1 MLGIGFN
8 PRTHTGCDAEISGR
22 IEALS
27 EFQSTH
33 PHGVRHYE
41 LKVTDGDAVFQSTH
55 PHGVRLG
62 EVWFCWL
69 GRHGGFNPRTHTGC
83 DSRSYTQHVFIMVSI
98 HAPTRGATL
107 HGPVLRRGIRVS
119 IHAPTRGATM
129 SDTGSRT
136 SCGFQ
141 STHPHGVRPVRIRQS
156 HARILRF
163 NPRTHTGCD
172 NNPYKMR
179 LPQDRFQSTH
189 PHGVR
194 LVIIAILVSR
204 KQHVSI
210 HAPTRGATPQDDFVW
225 TVVTVSIHAPTR
237 GATDVKYDSEMIKK
251 VSIHAPTRGATF
263 WVCGR

>member
-1 MLGIGFN
+1 MATLCFN
-8 PRTHTGCDAEISGR
+8 PRTHTGCDWA
-22 IEALS
+22 
-27 EFQSTH
+27 
-33 PHGVRHYE
+33 
-41 LKVTDGDAVFQSTH
+41 K
-55 PHGVRLG
+55 
-62 EVWFCWL
+62 C
-69 GRHGGFNPRTHTGC
+69 GFVGWVGTG
-83 DSRSYTQHVFIMVSI
+83 
-98 HAPTRGATL
+98 
-107 HGPVLRRGIRVS
+107 VS

-237 GATDVKYDSEMIKK
+237 GATSPFRIITLKLLFQSTHPHGVRPSLCIF
-251 VSIHAPTRGATF
+251 VAT
-263 WVCGR
+263 C

>member
-119 IHAPTRGATM
+119 IHAPTRGATIERI
-129 SDTGSRT
+129 SRK
-136 SCGFQ
+136 SSKGFQ
-141 STHPHGVRPVRIRQS
+141 STHPHGVRLFR
-156 HARILRF
+156 
-163 NPRTHTGCD
+163 
-172 NNPYKMR
+172 
-179 LPQDRFQSTH
+179 
-189 PHGVR
+189 
-194 LVIIAILVSR
+194 
-204 KQHVSI
+204 HV
-210 HAPTRGATPQDDFVW
+210 
-225 TVVTVSIHAPTR
+225 
-237 GATDVKYDSEMIKK
+237 
-251 VSIHAPTRGATF
+251 
-263 WVCGR
+263 

>member
-119 IHAPTRGATM
+119 IHAPTRGATEFM
-129 SDTGSRT
+129 HFCSDM
-136 SCGFQ
+136 
-141 STHPHGVRPVRIRQS
+141 
-156 HARILRF
+156 L
-163 NPRTHTGCD
+163 
-172 NNPYKMR
+172 M
-179 LPQDRFQSTH
+179 FQSTH

-194 LVIIAILVSR
+194 LVSTIN
-204 KQHVSI
+204 
-210 HAPTRGATPQDDFVW
+210 TRSPDCFNPRTHTGCDP
-225 TVVTVSIHAPTR
+225 
-237 GATDVKYDSEMIKK
+237 
-251 VSIHAPTRGATF
+251 
-263 WVCGR
+263 

>member
-1 MLGIGFN
+1 MATL
-8 PRTHTGCDAEISGR
+8 C
-22 IEALS
+22 
-27 EFQSTH
+27 
-33 PHGVRHYE
+33 
-41 LKVTDGDAVFQSTH
+41 
-55 PHGVRLG
+55 
-62 EVWFCWL
+62 
-69 GRHGGFNPRTHTGC
+69 FNPRTHTGC

-98 HAPTRGATL
+98 HAPTRGATPHVSSMRL
-107 HGPVLRRGIRVS
+107 ERLVS

>member
-119 IHAPTRGATM
+119 IHAPTRGATPRYP
-129 SDTGSRT
+129 SPPPPTIE
-136 SCGFQ
+136 FQ
-141 STHPHGVRPVRIRQS
+141 STHPHGVRPRLVS
-156 HARILRF
+156 CYALFKCF

-172 NNPYKMR
+172 SV
-179 LPQDRFQSTH
+179 QSY
-189 PHGVR
+189 
-194 LVIIAILVSR
+194 IL
-204 KQHVSI
+204 
-210 HAPTRGATPQDDFVW
+210 
-225 TVVTVSIHAPTR
+225 
-237 GATDVKYDSEMIKK
+237 
-251 VSIHAPTRGATF
+251 
-263 WVCGR
+263 

>member
-119 IHAPTRGATM
+119 IHAPTRGATWQC
-129 SDTGSRT
+129 RA
-136 SCGFQ
+136 F
-141 STHPHGVRPVRIRQS
+141 
-156 HARILRF
+156 AWL
-163 NPRTHTGCD
+163 D
-172 NNPYKMR
+172 N
-179 LPQDRFQSTH
+179 
-189 PHGVR
+189 
-194 LVIIAILVSR
+194 I
-204 KQHVSI
+204 
-210 HAPTRGATPQDDFVW
+210 
-225 TVVTVSIHAPTR
+225 VSIHAPTR
-237 GATDVKYDSEMIKK
+237 GATDVDLPRRMKGG
-251 VSIHAPTRGATF
+251 VSIHAPTRGAT
-263 WVCGR
+263 VCKVTYYKSIN

>member
-119 IHAPTRGATM
+119 IHAPTRGATIRYKQA
-129 SDTGSRT
+129 SYIKT
-136 SCGFQ
+136 S
-141 STHPHGVRPVRIRQS
+141 
-156 HARILRF
+156 F

-172 NNPYKMR
+172 ISKHPRWFWKASSFNPR
-179 LPQDRFQSTH
+179 THTGCDSVQSY
-189 PHGVR
+189 
-194 LVIIAILVSR
+194 IL
-204 KQHVSI
+204 
-210 HAPTRGATPQDDFVW
+210 
-225 TVVTVSIHAPTR
+225 
-237 GATDVKYDSEMIKK
+237 
-251 VSIHAPTRGATF
+251 
-263 WVCGR
+263 